1 VRARN
6 TSLSLVCL
14 VCGCLPL
21 LRAASNPLIPSFF
34 AREDYPL
41 SSNWVSIGDVNG
53 DGIPDLIGIEEGIT
67 HVYFGNGDGTFR
79 VGPIQSTQA
88 GGGYDAVV
96 GDINGDGKADLI
108 MAGGPPASQVG
119 GLLVCLG
126 NGDGTFQNAVFYPQ
140 GSDSFRKEGLIAV
153 ADFTGDGILDV
164 AAVGASGVW
173 LFTGRGDG
181 TFNAGVV
188 AVPLGPGGF
197 GIAAADF
204 NGDGKQD
211 LVVTMPET
219 ILSNGHL
226 GDGFFLILGNGNG
239 TFQTPQGFL
248 APIQFGEVAAGSLGA
263 SHQPGIALG
272 LFGTSGVAVLFGD
285 GKGGFSKPEYIAL
298 SAMNFAL
305 GIADVNGDGIGDIVA
320 VDSAASIALGTAAN
334 TFAQPVSYTVA
345 GGGTFNLALGD
356 LRNNGLTDIVV
367 DTAFAISVLLNTGK
381 GKYEDGIFTSLSVGA
396 GCGVTGDFNRDGK
409 PDVAVNTSSGIQILL
424 GTGIATVPLKV
435 GQSLTGVADA
445 GCMKHAG
452 DLNGDGILDLAITS
466 STGVIS
472 FLGNGDGTFTEKST
486 TATASGPPYMVLA
499 DFNHDGKLDF
509 ATAGNQLALGNG
521 DGTFQTP
528 VNIVP
533 NPPAQGFN
541 NIAEGDINNDGWPDI
556 ILTNSDEPT
565 TNLYVLL
572 NNHKG
577 GFTQV
582 PANFGAGGTEAILAD
597 LNGDGNLDL
606 VLNGDV
612 YLGNGKGKFTLSELL
627 NPGFEVDYPPPEM
640 VADVNGDGIPDV
652 ALLVGDIAV
661 FLGLGD
667 GTFAAPFFLGQGP
680 SPGSI
685 FSANLHGQKSA
696 AGLPDLVLPDTT
708 GGVLV
713 LINETK

>member
-1 VRARN
+1 
-6 TSLSLVCL
+6 
-14 VCGCLPL
+14 
-21 LRAASNPLIPSFF
+21 LIPSFY
-34 AREDYPL
+34 ARRDYPL
-41 SSNWVSIGDVNG
+41 FANWASIGDVNG
-53 DGIPDLIGIEEGIT
+53 DGIPDLIGIEEGFIQ
-67 HVYFGNGDGTFR
+67 VEFGNGDGTFR
-79 VGPIQSTQA
+79 IGPTQKTLA
-88 GGGYDAVV
+88 TGAFDTVV
-96 GDINGDGKADLI
+96 VDINGDGRADLI
-108 MAGGPPASQVG
+108 MDAAIQDSASGGIV
-119 GLLVCLG
+119 VCLG
-126 NGDGTFQNAVFYPQ
+126 NGDGTFQNGVFYPE
-140 GSDSFRKEGLIAV
+140 GTDSALQTGALV
-153 ADFTGDGILDV
+153 VGDFTGDGILDV

-272 LFGTSGVAVLFGD
+272 LFGTSGVVVLFGD

-528 VNIVP
+528 VNIVS
-533 NPPAQGFN
+533 NPPSGGFN
-541 NIAEGDINNDGWPDI
+541 NIAEGDINNDGWPDLV
-556 ILTNSDEPT
+556 LTNSGSPAS
-565 TNLYVLL
+565 NLYVLL

-577 GFTQV
+577 GFIQV
-582 PANFGAGGTEAILAD
+582 PTSFGAGGTQAVLVD
-597 LNGDGNLDL
+597 LNGDGNLDI
-606 VLNGDV
+606 VQNTFV
-612 YLGNGKGKFTLSELL
+612 YLGNGKGQFTLAEQL
-627 NPGFEVDYPPPEM
+627 NPGVDVPYPPPAIA
-640 VADVNGDGIPDV
+640 ADVNGDGIPDI
-652 ALLVGDIAV
+652 ALLVGDIGV
-661 FLGLGD
+661 FLGLGN

-685 FSANLHGQKSA
+685 FSANLHGQKAA

-713 LINETK
+713 LINQTK